1 MSANYQS
8 KLYHKIILLK
18 PANTQLF
25 ELFCLNNNSVYS
37 SLRWRDHYT
46 LDPEL
51 TSQIQRGLTRS
62 RTWSHTRWCVLFFF
76 TLLPFFFLFFL
87 NNGSVTHI
95 FAHTCTRA
103 RTDMLSTTNATR
115 RGFWNAARSRLR
127 HAGSVASSQRFML
140 RSGITAGPAECWLA
154 SRCSYTPGLSSP
166 SPLSRLPPPH
176 ENNRPGAGND
186 KMSARS
192 GRFDVLHLLPQLL
205 LSNEAQLK
213 CQTN

>member
-1 MSANYQS
+1 MITYQM
-8 KLYHKIILLK
+8 
-18 PANTQLF
+18 
-25 ELFCLNNNSVYS
+25 V
-37 SLRWRDHYT
+37 
-46 LDPEL
+46 
-51 TSQIQRGLTRS
+51 
-62 RTWSHTRWCVLFFF
+62 CVSFFFF

-115 RGFWNAARSRLR
+115 RGFWNAVPSR

-140 RSGITAGPAECWLA
+140 RSGITAVPAECWLA
-154 SRCSYTPGLSSP
+154 SSRSYTPGLSSP